1 MPKNKIRELL
11 EQLQGELDQ
20 MGTQDVQGRELL
32 GNITADINSLL
43 QDPNIQTDDSV
54 LKSLQDSIDHFNIE
68 HPKLTMALS
77 EIMSILSNAGI

>member
-20 MGTQDVQGRELL
+20 IGSQDVKGRELL
-32 GNITADINSLL
+32 ENIPADINSLL
-43 QDPNIQTDDSV
+43 QDTDIRTDESI